1 MFESCLRNNDAA
13 TDWFSVSLRFFMLLH
28 GQQWNRFEK
37 NDKRGG
43 NNIQTYELPFSEP
56 TKKTGLPIMDDR
68 RANHITFSDSSSPCY
83 NIAECALHCNA
94 YHHSKT
100 L

>member
-37 NDKRGG
+37 NDKRGETTDQPKFPVHLSKLG
-43 NNIQTYELPFSEP
+43 KEL
-56 TKKTGLPIMDDR
+56 L
-68 RANHITFSDSSSPCY
+68 
-83 NIAECALHCNA
+83 
-94 YHHSKT
+94 
-100 L
+100 